1 MIVTSLIIIA
11 AITLLIVIFPDLL
24 IPFLYMVGAL
34 ILVLVA
40 STVIILIGA
49 IP

>member
-1 MIVTSLIIIA
+1 MASILIIIA

-24 IPFLYMVGAL
+24 IPFLYMAGAL

-40 STVIILIGA
+40 SALIILIGA

>member
-1 MIVTSLIIIA
+1 MASILIIIA

-24 IPFLYMVGAL
+24 IPFLYMAGAL

-40 STVIILIGA
+40 STVVLIIGA